1 MRCDAQ
7 VGGLERVALCASS
20 LGTMLVPRIVAAGL
34 LIAVGLVVVGGGAGV
49 AAIKIWSYPVEL
61 VPKPSTATSFLSTTA
76 AKKKNDAS
84 FVVDHALPKII
95 RKRMATEGVMT
106 KVRGERSAGVRK
118 ALVLV
123 INMYICMHVCE
134 ERVRHGCALTARI
147 RRSPLGRQRGC
158 LYGCV

>member
-34 LIAVGLVVVGGGAGV
+34 LIAVGLVV